1 MRALFWNIRAGGGKR
16 AAWIARQ
23 IARWNPDLVGLC
35 EFRATAAS
43 QALAADLSAL
53 GWSYQLQ
60 NTVRGNDAANAV
72 FVCARTPVRRIG
84 LRSDRPD
91 PSRWLLVRPD
101 VGPDFGILHAPN
113 HVTKRKQAYFERVTA
128 FAKKWRGGPT
138 IIGGDTNCG
147 IPPIDGNP
155 ATFHRYETN
164 WIPGLEKAGWRDAF
178 RVFEPDITA
187 YSWYSPNA
195 GNGYRLDQAFAN
207 RSLQPRLQKV
217 WYEWGAHQDA
227 GSRRDAISDHAALLV
242 DFDWP

>member
-84 LRSDRPD
+84 PVSYTHLT
-91 PSRWLLVRPD
+91 L
-101 VGPDFGILHAPN
+101 
-113 HVTKRKQAYFERVTA
+113 
-128 FAKKWRGGPT
+128 PT
-138 IIGGDTNCG
+138 ICS
-147 IPPIDGNP
+147 
-155 ATFHRYETN
+155 
-164 WIPGLEKAGWRDAF
+164 
-178 RVFEPDITA
+178 V
-187 YSWYSPNA
+187 
-195 GNGYRLDQAFAN
+195 
-207 RSLQPRLQKV
+207 
-217 WYEWGAHQDA
+217 
-227 GSRRDAISDHAALLV
+227 
-242 DFDWP
+242 